1 MEGNNGERKGS
12 FEESLNRLSEIIKL
26 LEDENLT
33 LEQSLSLFEEG
44 VNLTRECTD
53 RLEALS

>member
-1 MEGNNGERKGS
+1 MESKEEVRRGS
-12 FEESLNRLSEIIKL
+12 FEESLNRLGEIITL

-44 VNLTRECTD
+44 VHLTRECTD

>member
-1 MEGNNGERKGS
+1 MESERDGRRGS

-44 VNLTRECTD
+44 VHLTRECTD